1 MKKSFFTVATIA
13 LLAGSVTFTSCIGSF
28 NLSNKLLSWNQSV
41 GDKFV
46 NEVVFLA
53 MWIVPVYEISMLADI
68 LVLNTIEF
76 WTGDNPVQAG
86 IVKEVQGENGM
97 YTVETLEDGYSITD
111 EEGQTMS
118 LLYDKETSI
127 WSAAAGNDVV
137 KLVKIEDGN
146 AIVYLPNGEE
156 KNVALTADGVMSF
169 RQILENPAYF
179 AVK

>member
-1 MKKSFFTVATIA
+1 MKRRFFTVATIV

-28 NLSNKLLSWNQSV
+28 NLSNKLLSWNQSF
-41 GDKFV
+41 GNKFV

-53 MWIVPVYEISMLADI
+53 MWIVPVYEVCMFADI

-86 IVKEVQGENGM
+86 IVKEVQGEKGI

-111 EEGQTMS
+111 EKGETMS
-118 LLYDKETSI
+118 LLYEKETNI
-127 WSAAAGNDVV
+127 WSATSGDDVV
-137 KLVKIEDGN
+137 KLVKIEGEN
-146 AIVYLPNGEE
+146 AIVYLSNGEE
-156 KNVALTADGVMSF
+156 RNIALTAEGVMSF
-169 RQILENPAYF
+169 RQTIENPAYF